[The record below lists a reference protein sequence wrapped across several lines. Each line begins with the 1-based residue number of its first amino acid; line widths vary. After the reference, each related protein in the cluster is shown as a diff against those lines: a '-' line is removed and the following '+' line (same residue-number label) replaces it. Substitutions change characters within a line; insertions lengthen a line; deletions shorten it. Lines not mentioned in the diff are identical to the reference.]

1 MKLKKIQINDYALDI
16 KKFILQT
23 QKQNRIIQ
31 MLSR

>member
-1 MKLKKIQINDYALDI
+1 MKLKKIQINDYVLDI